1 MGSKMEIE
9 NKKSYA
15 FKNISHLFAYLN
27 TDFIPVNKPLNIFII
42 LPTNNASV
50 DSMKY
55 LADKKGLFFEIKERG
70 EDIYTV
76 EIGVRKKQ
84 IEGYI
89 IPLKSFWLFFTFYNS
104 QKARQSIKSFMRHIS
119 SLFSLGYIPSD
130 NLLDFL
136 KEIKENYSI
145 TLHESF
151 IRTGEKTMRQWI
163 KKEQKLN
170 EKLLEKMK
178 NEEGKWV
185 AITFKAH
192 VDGFEKFYCRLYEDG
207 NITFYSGNFSDFY
220 STVVLSYGKMCKE
233 ISNKLSNR
241 ERKVWDNNVLL
252 QPIRLR
258 FKRNLDKRELITLSH
273 KLLKYYSG
281 GVFFVG
287 NPMLLMTLVDN
298 KNGSSFDL
306 YANNKDIEVVPLAKS
321 TPSSLG
327 NLIQIITDIIPN
339 GSIILSQ

>member
-1 MGSKMEIE
+1 MEIE

-104 QKARQSIKSFMRHIS
+104 QKARQSLKSFMRHLS

-130 NLLDFL
+130 NLLNFL
-136 KEIKENYSI
+136 SEMRKKYDI

-151 IRTGEKTMRQWI
+151 IRTEKKTMKQWM
-163 KKEQKLN
+163 KQRQKLN
-170 EKLLEKMK
+170 EKIIERMR
-178 NEEGKWV
+178 NMEGKWI
-185 AITFKAH
+185 AITFKAYIN
-192 VDGFEKFYCRLYEDG
+192 GFEKFYCRIHEDG
-207 NITFYSGNFSDFY
+207 HITFYSGNFSDFY
-220 STVVLSYGKMCKE
+220 STTVLSYGKICKE
-233 ISNKLSNR
+233 INNRLSNR
-241 ERKVWDNNVLL
+241 ERKVWDDNVLL
-252 QPIRLR
+252 RPVVLQL
-258 FKRNLDKRELITLSH
+258 KRTLSKRELETVSS

-287 NPMLLMTLVDN
+287 NPMLLMTIVDN
-298 KNGSSFDL
+298 NNGSSFDL
-306 YANNKDIEVVPLAKS
+306 YARERKIEIVPLAKS
-321 TPSSLG
+321 TPASLG
-327 NLIQIITDIIPN
+327 NLIQIITDIIPD
-339 GSIILSQ
+339 GSINLSQ